1 MSLKEAK
8 KLVDSFKD
16 KLDLAITKFQD
27 QNSISSNNNANNGGV
42 MEEKSLTNGHS
53 EPIKETETLKDNNH
67 NGKKKKRVKGPIIYF
82 FEGRSPSR
90 HKRRFCIYSRMSLNG
105 TFP

>member
-27 QNSISSNNNANNGGV
+27 QNSISSNNNNNNNANNGGV
-42 MEEKSLTNGHS
+42 IEEKSLTNGHS

-67 NGKKKKRVKGPIIYF
+67 NGKKKKRVKCF
-82 FEGRSPSR
+82 VSV
-90 HKRRFCIYSRMSLNG
+90 
-105 TFP
+105 

>member
-27 QNSISSNNNANNGGV
+27 QNSISSNNNNNANNGGV
-42 MEEKSLTNGHS
+42 IEEKSLTNGHS

-67 NGKKKKRVKGPIIYF
+67 NGKKKKKRVKCF
-82 FEGRSPSR
+82 VSV
-90 HKRRFCIYSRMSLNG
+90 
-105 TFP
+105 